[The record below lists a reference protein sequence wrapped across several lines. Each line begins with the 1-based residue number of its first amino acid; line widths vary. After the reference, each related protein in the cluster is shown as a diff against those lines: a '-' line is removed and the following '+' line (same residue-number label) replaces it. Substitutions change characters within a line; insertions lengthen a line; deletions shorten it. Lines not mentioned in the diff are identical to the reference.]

1 MFDSDFEKGRYHPLI
16 LPEYN
21 VPLTIDGLREIFSSC
36 SDFEVREIAFGLEKN
51 VRLNVCW
58 LDGIV
63 SGGEVSS
70 SVLRPLTQS
79 ARAGNAR
86 DEAQALAAVL
96 CGAVYSCS
104 VKQCTA
110 MDETVSALTHGHCAV
125 IFDTL
130 QTALCFE
137 VRSENTRAVSE
148 PTLEKALKGA
158 KDSFVETLRTNTASS
173 GAGYARRS

>member
-63 SGGEVSS
+63 SA
-70 SVLRPLTQS
+70 
-79 ARAGNAR
+79 ARCH
-86 DEAQALAAVL
+86 QA
-96 CGAVYSCS
+96 C
-104 VKQCTA
+104 
-110 MDETVSALTHGHCAV
+110 CA
-125 IFDTL
+125 
-130 QTALCFE
+130 
-137 VRSENTRAVSE
+137 
-148 PTLEKALKGA
+148 P
-158 KDSFVETLRTNTASS
+158 
-173 GAGYARRS
+173 